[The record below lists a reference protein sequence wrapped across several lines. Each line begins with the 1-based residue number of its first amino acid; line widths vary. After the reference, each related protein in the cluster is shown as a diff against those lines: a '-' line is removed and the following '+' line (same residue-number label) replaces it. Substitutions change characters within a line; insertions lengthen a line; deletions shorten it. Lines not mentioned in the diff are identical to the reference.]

1 MREYPRLYRE
11 KFDQQMFS
19 SFSPRLFVWIF
30 RTRIMGKSCRKPKKR
45 YYTEYFLIRHM
56 RSQKLDALRGL
67 ALLGMILFHAN
78 YLLVHLF

>member
-1 MREYPRLYRE
+1 
-11 KFDQQMFS
+11 
-19 SFSPRLFVWIF
+19 
-30 RTRIMGKSCRKPKKR
+30 
-45 YYTEYFLIRHM
+45 M